1 MDVSTLGNTTN
12 TEAATTAATTNM
24 SLGKNDFLTL
34 LLTQLQ
40 YQDPLSPQ
48 DSAEF
53 TAQLTQFSTLEELTN
68 VNSTLST
75 ILDFQQSMQNSAIT
89 NLIGK
94 EVMVP
99 GNSVS
104 LTDTAELDYTL
115 SDYADSV
122 KISVYNSSGTL
133 VRTEASGSSAAGIH
147 TYNWDGKDNN
157 GVQLPPG
164 TYTFEVEAQDAAGD
178 PVETI
183 TATSSTVTDIL
194 YEDNGAYLRL
204 EGGITTTLGQI
215 ISVSERRI

>member
-1 MDVSTLGNTTN
+1 MTLDK
-12 TEAATTAATTNM
+12 
-24 SLGKNDFLTL
+24 SDFLKL

-53 TAQLTQFSTLEELTN
+53 TAQLTQFSSLEAQNNTN
-68 VNSTLST
+68 TTLSA
-75 ILDFQQSMQNSAIT
+75 ILGSQQSMQNASAT
-89 NLIGK
+89 TLIGK
-94 EVMVP
+94 EVMVS

-104 LTDTAELDYTL
+104 LTDTADLDYTL
-115 SDYADSV
+115 SDYAKSV

-133 VRTEASGSSAAGIH
+133 VRTEAAGSSAAGIH
-147 TYNWDGKDNN
+147 VHNWDGKDNN

-164 TYTFEVEAQDAAGD
+164 TYTFAVEALDAIGD

-183 TATSSTVTDIL
+183 TASSSTVTDIL
-194 YEDNGAYLRL
+194 YKDNGVYLRL
-204 EGGITTTLGQI
+204 ESGITTTLDQI